1 MNKWKQKIY
10 IGYRRNDNVDM
21 VGYKGK
27 GNSTHAMY
35 ECVYFHFFPEIFYD
49 KTLPSQFDESR
60 VKMSSRKYVSN
71 SKYGNIYKIQ

>member
-1 MNKWKQKIY
+1 MTMWTWWDIKEKEIVLMECMNVFNFI
-10 IGYRRNDNVDM
+10 
-21 VGYKGK
+21 
-27 GNSTHAMY
+27 
-35 ECVYFHFFPEIFYD
+35 FFPEIFYD